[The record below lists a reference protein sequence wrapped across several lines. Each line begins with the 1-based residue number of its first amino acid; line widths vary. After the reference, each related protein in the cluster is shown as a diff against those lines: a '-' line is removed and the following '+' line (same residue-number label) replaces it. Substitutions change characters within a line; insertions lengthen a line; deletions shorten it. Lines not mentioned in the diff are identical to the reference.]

1 MPQVRAR
8 MLGFATFFILSLE
21 CQLMKLKLFALG
33 AGLCFSLTALAAN
46 PMVEMKTTLGSMTL
60 ELYPDRAPKTVENF
74 LRYVKSGFYKGT
86 VFHRVIDN
94 FMIQGGGFD
103 TKLRK
108 KETAAPIPNEA
119 NNGLKNA
126 TYTLAMARTMDQDS
140 ATAQFFINVRDND
153 SLDHTAPTPN
163 GWGYAVFGK
172 VVKGQDV
179 VMKIAKVQTGPKG
192 PFSSDVPQR
201 DVVIE
206 DIRLL
211 PR

>member
-1 MPQVRAR
+1 LA
-8 MLGFATFFILSLE
+8 IHSLE
-21 CQLMKLKLFALG
+21 CKLLKVKLFVAC
-33 AGLCFSLTALAAN
+33 ASLCFSVAAVAGK
-46 PMVEMKTTLGSMTL
+46 PLVEMKTNLGTVTL

-74 LRYVKSGFYKGT
+74 LHYVKCGFYKGT

-94 FMIQGGGFD
+94 FMLQGGGYD
-103 TKLRK
+103 ALLRK
-108 KETAAPIPNEA
+108 KETSAPIPNEA

-126 TYTLAMARTMDQDS
+126 TYTLAMARTMDPDS

-153 SLDHTAPTPN
+153 ALDHTSPTLN

-172 VVKGQDV
+172 VAKGQDV
-179 VMKIAKVQTGPKG
+179 VMKIAKVPTGAKS

-206 DIRLL
+206 DMRLL
-211 PR
+211 P